1 MVNKKIICKFF
12 SESQV
17 KELMLQVTN
26 DENLVDLILSDPYSY
41 ITKEKG
47 DEVDD
52 RLSINN

>member
-47 DEVDD
+47 DEIDD

>member
-1 MVNKKIICKFF
+1 MGNRKIICKFF

-47 DEVDD
+47 DEIDD

>member
-1 MVNKKIICKFF
+1 MPNRKTICKFF

-17 KELMLQVTN
+17 RELMLQVTN

-41 ITKEKG
+41 ITKDKG
-47 DEVDD
+47 DEIDD